1 MKKVI
6 CVLLLAVMLMTM
18 FTGCVGKFKCD
29 LCREEKFG
37 FKNEGEVLGITITY
51 CNECKGKLTDLQD
64 GIQDGLDDLQD
75 GIQDGLD
82 DLKDMFS

>member
-6 CVLLLAVMLMTM
+6 CVLLLVVMLLTM

-37 FKNEGEVLGITITY
+37 FKNEGEVLGMTITY
-51 CNECKGKLTDLQD
+51 CNECKENLNELKNGLQD
-64 GIQDGLDDLQD
+64 LFG
-75 GIQDGLD
+75 
-82 DLKDMFS
+82 